1 MSTNGN
7 TSRLMT
13 AFRMV
18 VTDVVTIFLFFT
30 LFYVMTGQSVE
41 FNNLLDPYY
50 SYVGFILAV
59 KLVIYYFTGVYRII
73 YRYAGIEEALMVAA
87 TNMLSTLLVFVILLV
102 FQLNLMH
109 PFWLFVASAFEL
121 AISGLSKFI
130 YRIVDVLKA
139 MYHKSVKAGINTI
152 VIGAGAAG
160 KLVVDELNTNKKF
173 QNYRVVAFFDDDVE
187 KIEGTIRGIPVHGPV
202 ADIGDFIKAKHVQE
216 VIIGIANLTPERLK
230 EILSN
235 LTEYEVNTRRIE
247 LLSEGDGSRP
257 SIQDIKIEDLLGRS
271 TIVVDNPDIAE
282 IIKNE
287 VVLVTGAGGSI
298 GSELCRQLITYH
310 PKKLVMFDIYE
321 HGVYDLQQEFKHT
334 TYRYKIDTEIIVL
347 IGSVYNKERLE
358 SVFKEHQPAVV
369 LHAAAYKHVPLMED
383 SPVEAIRTNVLGTH
397 NVVQLCDKYGVKRM
411 TLVSTDKAVRPT
423 NVMGATK
430 QLAERIVYSY
440 SQKSS
445 TKFSAVRF
453 GNVLGSN
460 GSVVP
465 LFKKQIEEGG
475 PVTVTDLDV
484 TRYFMTIPEA
494 VSLILQSTAYA
505 KGGEIF
511 IFDMGEPVKII
522 DLAEKMIKLSG
533 YRPYKDIDIKIIGM
547 RPGEKKYEELLI
559 NPEQH
564 IRTKNNKIYIDRVFY
579 PDSIEEEMISLGKS
593 LEDKKT
599 YNIRAILF
607 KYIEIGNSGGQS

>member
-1 MSTNGN
+1 MANDRM
-7 TSRLMT
+7 TSRMMSITRLI
-13 AFRMV
+13 F
-18 VTDVVTIFLFFT
+18 TDVVTIFIFYT
-30 LFYVMTGQSVE
+30 LFYVMTGQTIE
-41 FNNLLDPYY
+41 FNNLMDPYF
-50 SYVGFILAV
+50 SYIGFIIAI
-59 KLVIYYFTGVYRII
+59 KMITYYYSGMYRTIYH
-73 YRYAGIEEALMVAA
+73 YAGIEEALLIIAV
-87 TNMLSTLLVFVILLV
+87 TVLGTILVFVVFLV
-102 FQLNLMH
+102 FELNIMH
-109 PFWLFVASAFEL
+109 PFWLFVATAFEL
-121 AISGLSKFI
+121 AVSGLSKFVH
-130 YRIVDVLKA
+130 RIIDVLKA
-139 MYHKSVKAGINTI
+139 MYHKSMLAGTNVV

-160 KLVVDELNTNKKF
+160 KLVVDEINTNKKYN
-173 QNYRVVAFFDDDVE
+173 NYRVLGFFDDDIA
-187 KIEGTIRGIPVHGPV
+187 KLDGTIRGIPVYGPISKV
-202 ADIGDFIKAKHVQE
+202 GDFIKEKNISE
-216 VIIGIANLTPERLK
+216 VIIGIANIEPDRLK
-230 EILSN
+230 EILGTLS
-235 LTEYEVNTRRIE
+235 EYHITTRRVGM
-247 LLSEGDGSRP
+247 LNEGGDSKP

-271 TIVVDNPDIAE
+271 SIVVENPDIEE

-298 GSELCRQLITYH
+298 GSELCRQLMTYH

-334 TYRYKIDTEIIVL
+334 TYKHKIDTEVVVL

-358 SVFKEHQPAVV
+358 SVFKEHQPSVV

-383 SPVEAIRTNVLGTH
+383 SPVEAIRTNVIGTN
-397 NVVQLCDKYGVKRM
+397 NVVQLCDQYKVKRM

-423 NVMGATK
+423 NIMGATK

-440 SQKSS
+440 SQRSE

-475 PVTVTDLDV
+475 PVTVTDLEV

-522 DLAEKMIKLSG
+522 DLAEKMIRLSG
-533 YRPYKDIDIKIIGM
+533 YRPYKDIDIEIIGM
-547 RPGEKKYEELLI
+547 RPGEKKFEELLLDVHA
-559 NPEQH
+559 H
-564 IRTKNNKIYIDRVFY
+564 IKTKNNKIFIEHTTYENGIQAALESIARQYQSLNTVQIKELLALFVDFY
-579 PDSIEEEMISLGKS
+579 SEGSH
-593 LEDKKT
+593 
-599 YNIRAILF
+599 
-607 KYIEIGNSGGQS
+607 

>member
-1 MSTNGN
+1 MSINGN

-59 KLVIYYFTGVYRII
+59 KLVTYYFTGVYRII

-87 TNMLSTLLVFVILLV
+87 TNMLSTLLVFVILLI

-121 AISGLSKFI
+121 AVSGLSKFV
-130 YRIVDVLKA
+130 YRIADVLKA
-139 MYHKSVKAGINTI
+139 MYHKSVKAGIHTI
-152 VIGAGAAG
+152 IIGAGAAG
-160 KLVVDELNTNKKF
+160 KLVVDELNTNKKY
-173 QNYRVVAFFDDDVE
+173 QNYRVVAFFDDDAE

-202 ADIGDFIKAKHVQE
+202 ANIGDFIKAKHVQE
-216 VIIGIANLTPERLK
+216 VIIGIANLSPERLK
-230 EILSN
+230 EILSI
-235 LTEYEVNTRRIE
+235 LTNYEVNTRRIE

-334 TYRYKIDTEIIVL
+334 TFKHKIDTEIVVL

-383 SPVEAIRTNVLGTH
+383 SPVEAIRTNVIGTH
-397 NVVQLCDKYGVKRM
+397 NVVQLCDQYHVKRM

-423 NVMGATK
+423 NIMGATK

-440 SQKSS
+440 SRKSE

-547 RPGEKKYEELLI
+547 RPGEKKFEELLLDK
-559 NPEQH
+559 EAH
-564 IRTKNNKIYIDRVFY
+564 LKTKNNKIFIEHTTYENGILNAIESISTQYEVLAVDQIKDLLSQFVEFY
-579 PDSIEEEMISLGKS
+579 CEGE
-593 LEDKKT
+593 
-599 YNIRAILF
+599 
-607 KYIEIGNSGGQS
+607 